1 MTIHAGTAD
10 EQLHALTIAFRRAD
24 LTLEDLWVR
33 YFTLG
38 GEAGMVEVEAYL
50 NGLLSLPAGQRD
62 VLAHAVNERLDDLT
76 TRLRVP
82 YSRTLRD
89 PAPVSGPL
97 AALADLLDGTQ
108 QASPERLV
116 RHVTR
121 AGDALGVHAVLH
133 LVDYGQHQLVPVQ
146 EDRDRPGHLV
156 TGTPSGVDSTMAGQ
170 AFQRGHVVTSETE
183 GRSRLWVPVLDG
195 VERLGVL
202 RVTAD
207 DDRNLAD
214 PQLHR
219 DLLWVANL
227 VGHLV
232 SAANASGDA
241 LDRARRSEPRTA
253 SAELVWNLLPPL
265 TSGTDRFVVAGQLEP
280 CHRVG
285 GDAFDYALGEDTA
298 QLAIFDATG
307 HSLESGLATT
317 AALAAY
323 RTVRRS
329 GGGLF
334 EQAMAI
340 DEIVEATFAGRYLY
354 VSGILM
360 EVDLTAGR
368 LRYVIAG
375 HPSPLLLRDG
385 TVVKTLTG
393 DGRGLFGLPLRTMTV
408 REESLQPGDRLL
420 LYTDGVTEARDHDG
434 QFFGIDRLESFI
446 ERADAAGFPLPETV
460 RRLTSAVMDHQDGV
474 LQDDATVLLASWL
487 PGRDALTPDAEP
499 VPTGPPATPGAGGST
514 EGT

>member
-1 MTIHAGTAD
+1 MTIRAGTAD
-10 EQLHALTIAFRRAD
+10 EQLRALTIAFRRAD
-24 LTLEDLWVR
+24 LTVEDLWVR

-38 GEAGMVEVEAYL
+38 GEADVVEVEAYL
-50 NGLLSLPAGQRD
+50 DGLLPLPPAQRD

-89 PAPVSGPL
+89 PAPVAGPL
-97 AALADLLDGTQ
+97 AALVDLLDGTQ
-108 QASPERLV
+108 QASPEQLV
-116 RHVTR
+116 RHVGT
-121 AGDALGVHAVLH
+121 AGAALGVHAVLH
-133 LVDYGQHQLVPVQ
+133 LVDYGQRQLVPVQ
-146 EDRDRPGHLV
+146 DDPDRPGHLV
-156 TGTPSGVDSTMAGQ
+156 TGTPAGVDSTMAGQ
-170 AFQRGHVVTSETE
+170 AFQRGHVVASEAE

-202 RVTAD
+202 GVTAD
-207 DDRNLAD
+207 DDHDLAD

-219 DLLWVANL
+219 DCLWVANL

-232 SAANASGDA
+232 SAVNASGDA
-241 LDRARRSEPRTA
+241 LDTVRRTQPRTA
-253 SAELVWNLLPPL
+253 SAELVWTLLPPL

-323 RTVRRS
+323 RTARRS
-329 GGGLF
+329 GAGLF
-334 EQAMAI
+334 EQAMAVDDVI
-340 DEIVEATFAGRYLY
+340 ASTFAGQYMY

-368 LRYVIAG
+368 VRYVIAG
-375 HPSPLLLRDG
+375 HPAPLLLRGG
-385 TVVKTLTG
+385 TVVKTLAG
-393 DGRGLFGLPLRTMTV
+393 DGRGLFGLPLHAMAV
-408 REESLQPGDRLL
+408 HEERLQPGDRLL
-420 LYTDGVTEARDHDG
+420 LYTDGVTEARDHAG
-434 QFFGIDRLESFI
+434 QFFGLDRLQSFI
-446 ERADAAGFPLPETV
+446 ERADAAGFPPPETV
-460 RRLTSAVMDHQDGV
+460 RRLTAAVMGHQDGV

-487 PGRDALTPDAEP
+487 PGPREL
-499 VPTGPPATPGAGGST
+499 VPPQAGGAGAG
-514 EGT
+514 